1 MTEAVDPG
9 VATAAAPGATSAAG
23 SEAPPFSKGYTS
35 YVMWLLLG
43 IYIINF
49 LDRQVLNILIEDI
62 KLELHLTDTQM
73 GLLGG
78 LAFAIFYT
86 VLGIPIAR
94 LAERKNRAI
103 IIGSSVAV
111 WSGFTALCATAG
123 NFWQL
128 ILYRIG
134 VGVGE
139 AGCTP
144 PAHSLIVDYVPKEK
158 RASALAFY
166 SMGTPIGSLI
176 GLIMGGLVAD
186 AYGWRAA
193 FLVAGVPGLLFAALA
208 VFTLKE
214 PRARIARHA
223 AQVQAASATFGETL
237 RYLGTKKTFW
247 FIAFAAAI
255 KAFIGYGHAPFTA
268 SFFFRNH
275 TEEVAEL
282 AAFFGGI
289 FGFDLQSRGFVG
301 LALGIMSGTA
311 GTLGALAGGM
321 IADKFGKNDLRAYM
335 VTPAIAS
342 LLTIPVYI
350 LAVTISSAPLAFC
363 FLAIN
368 AFLGT
373 LWYGPVYG
381 TGQSVVPPHMR
392 ATAAAILLFI
402 INLIGLG
409 LGPLA
414 VGALSDFSAN
424 MMLTEAGLTVEACKT
439 AAGAAK
445 ATCASAVGEG
455 VRYALITS
463 ALFGLIAFACFWIAR
478 KTIREDNV
486 S

>member
-1 MTEAVDPG
+1 M
-9 VATAAAPGATSAAG
+9 
-23 SEAPPFSKGYTS
+23 
-35 YVMWLLLG
+35 
-43 IYIINF
+43 
-49 LDRQVLNILIEDI
+49 
-62 KLELHLTDTQM
+62 
-73 GLLGG
+73 
-78 LAFAIFYT
+78 
-86 VLGIPIAR
+86 
-94 LAERKNRAI
+94 
-103 IIGSSVAV
+103 
-111 WSGFTALCATAG
+111 TALCGIAQ
-123 NFWQL
+123 NFVQL
-128 ILYRIG
+128 VLFRIG

-144 PAHSLIVDYVPKEK
+144 PAHSLITDYVPKEK

-166 SMGTPIGSLI
+166 SMGTPLGGLLGTIGG
-176 GLIMGGLVAD
+176 GLIAD
-186 AYGWRAA
+186 AYGWRTA
-193 FLVAGVPGLLFAALA
+193 FFIAGLPGILFAVLALT
-208 VFTLKE
+208 TLKE
-214 PRARIARHA
+214 PRKKLTAEFKRTQS
-223 AQVQAASATFGETL
+223 AQPSFGTTL
-237 RYLGTKKTFW
+237 KVLFTKRTFW

-275 TEEVAEL
+275 TEEVARL
-282 AAFFGGI
+282 AAYFGDT

-311 GTLGALAGGM
+311 GTIGAIAGGL

-342 LLTIPVYI
+342 LVTIPIYI
-350 LAVTISSAPLAFC
+350 AAVTVGSAPVAFG

-424 MMLTEAGLTVEACKT
+424 MMLTDAGLSVEACKT

-455 VRYALITS
+455 VRWALIIS
-463 ALFGLIAFACFWIAR
+463 ALFGLIAFACFWLAR
-478 KTIREDNV
+478 MTIREDNV

>member
-1 MTEAVDPG
+1 MTEAVTRG
-9 VATAAAPGATSAAG
+9 SVAPAATSAQPA
-23 SEAPPFSKGYTS
+23 EATATPFSRGYTR
-35 YVMWLLLG
+35 YAMWLLLG
-43 IYIINF
+43 IYVVNF
-49 LDRQVLNILIEDI
+49 LDRQVVNILAEPI
-62 KLELHLTDTQM
+62 KNDL
-73 GLLGG
+73 GLADWQLGLMSG
-78 LAFAIFYT
+78 LAFAVFYT
-86 VLGIPIAR
+86 FLGIPIAR
-94 LAERKNRAI
+94 LAERKNRAV
-103 IIGSSVAV
+103 IIGTATAV

-128 ILYRIG
+128 IAYRIG

-139 AGCTP
+139 AGCSP
-144 PAHSLIVDYVPKEK
+144 PAHSLIADYAPKDK

-166 SMGTPIGSLI
+166 AMGTTIGSLL
-176 GLIMGGLVAD
+176 GLVMGGLIAD

-193 FLVAGVPGLLFAALA
+193 FLVAGVPGLIFAALA

-214 PRARIARHA
+214 PRRLMAEQARQMA
-223 AQVQAASATFGETL
+223 AASATFGQTMA
-237 RYLGTKKTFW
+237 YLSKRRTFW

-268 SFFFRNH
+268 SFFLRNH
-275 TEEVAEL
+275 PTEIATL
-282 AAFFGGI
+282 ADRFGVGSV
-289 FGFDLQSRGFVG
+289 GFLG
-301 LALGIMSGTA
+301 LALGLISGTA
-311 GTLGALAGGM
+311 GAIGSWVGGW
-321 IADKFGKNDLRAYM
+321 IADRYGKRDLRAYM

-350 LAVTISSAPLAFC
+350 VAVSIDQAAVALFI
-363 FLAIN
+363 LAIN

-414 VGALSDFSAN
+414 VGGLSDWFN
-424 MMLTEAGLTVEACKT
+424 KGMGLGPA
-439 AAGAAK
+439 
-445 ATCASAVGEG
+445 EG
-455 VRYALITS
+455 VRWALIVAST
-463 ALFGLIAFACFWIAR
+463 FGLVAFACFWLAR
-478 KTIREDNV
+478 RTIREETV